1 MKKNILFGVL
11 FFAVICLY
19 GQNSKDSIQIKK
31 VFGGHLYQQNGKSL
45 NTRKLSDILK
55 TNPDAYKEFKIA
67 KVGGTV
73 FDVLSG
79 LYIVSVVG
87 YGISDNFNDYS
98 ISTWEFW
105 AISSAAYI
113 CVSIPF
119 IISSSKHTKKAV
131 TIYNNGLKY
140 TKTSNVNYNIMF
152 ANNGIGLKIVF

>member
-1 MKKNILFGVL
+1 MKKIILIGVL

-19 GQNSKDSIQIKK
+19 GQNSTDPIEITK
-31 VFGGHLYQQNGKSL
+31 HNYLQNGQSL
-45 NTRKLSDILK
+45 KPRQLSDILK

-98 ISTWEFW
+98 ISTWEFL
-105 AISSAAYI
+105 AISSVAYI
-113 CVSIPF
+113 GLSIPF
-119 IISSSKHTKKAV
+119 IISSTKHTKKAV

-140 TKTSNVNYNIMF
+140 SKTTAVDYKIMLT
-152 ANNGIGLKIVF
+152 NNGIGLKIVF